1 MNELIEY
8 CCDEL
13 DELKSKVKKG
23 GKLSVAETEYMDTLA
38 HAKKNLLKGEEM
50 SGDDGYSMTGYSR
63 RGGYSMRDSYADDR
77 SYRAADGVSNYV
89 RPDGSYADGGMSY
102 ARGRGA
108 GAKRDSM
115 GRYSRADDEIVMGLE
130 RLMDTATDEHTRK
143 EIRKLIEQM

>member
-1 MNELIEY
+1 MHKLMDYVCSELE
-8 CCDEL
+8 EL
-13 DELKSKVKKG
+13 EHKASKE
-23 GKLSVAETEYMDTLA
+23 GKLSMSDLQIADTLA
-38 HAKKNLLKGEEM
+38 HLKKNLMKTEEM

-63 RGGYSMRDSYADDR
+63 RGGYSMRNYYDDGM
-77 SYRAADGVSNYV
+77 SHRAADGVSNYV

-115 GRYSRADDEIVMGLE
+115 GRYSRAEDDIVMSLE
-130 RLMDTATDEHTRK
+130 RLMDTASDEHTRK